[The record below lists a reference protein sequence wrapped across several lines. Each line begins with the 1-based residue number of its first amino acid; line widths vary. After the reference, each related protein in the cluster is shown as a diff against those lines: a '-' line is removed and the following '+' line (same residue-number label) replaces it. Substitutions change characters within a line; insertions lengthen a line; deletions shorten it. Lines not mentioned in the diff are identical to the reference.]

1 MFEDLA
7 SGRYPG
13 GQIVVAFKG
22 KLMPLTTEEKKQVEN
37 FIKEGK
43 NISDIRRE
51 NFPKSTYGE
60 IYSIAHE
67 RTDGSSLGIKKQITY
82 RLKSLVAT
90 SSKIEKDAFAK
101 EIQELVNALYK
112 QHKDMAGKLSE
123 IREVLE

>member
-1 MFEDLA
+1 M
-7 SGRYPG
+7 
-13 GQIVVAFKG
+13 VFKG
-22 KLMPLTTEEKKQVEN
+22 KSMPLTTDEKKQVEN

-43 NISDIRRE
+43 KIADIRRE

-67 RTDGSSLGIKKQITY
+67 RTDGSSLGIKKKITY

-90 SSKIEKDAFAK
+90 SSKAEKDAFAR

-112 QHKDMAGKLSE
+112 QHKDMSGKLSE
-123 IREVLE
+123 FREVLE